1 MDSCQFATIARRCN
15 GHVGRRSA
23 AATVDQDPERKAPW
37 RARNMGL
44 LRWCAT
50 VCCVC
55 RRRQRRDDVLDG
67 DIEMGVG
74 GGQSKLVSERVRMLE
89 RSLHDDDEQF
99 RPSNGGSDRCRTT
112 GPSVL
117 ERRAML
123 DRQYSRDKA
132 LSCVE
137 PRRKSSAILQRL
149 RSQTTLTACGAC
161 GGSVYA
167 LEAEAA
173 RGCTYHRSCLRCG
186 SCSRS
191 LVGVPFGRVSEDD
204 DVLYCDENALSC
216 SGRSCLDRIRN
227 TGAYVNA
234 AREGENQ
241 RLSEA
246 DRKSVGLAKVRAIDL
261 IGDDIDNILQRMVPT
276 CASCGRPFDAK
287 DRLVMQGMVKFHE
300 ACCYGTAAPQRDIAL
315 TPKRALD
322 EVPGDLLFKLKS
334 TAKAAKV
341 MTFFAVRCQSAAET
355 AVDFFPDPASRA
367 PKKRKV
373 DASALVGASVRLI
386 TKLGTE
392 LAPET
397 LASFDS
403 PDSLCARF
411 SWRANSLDWSVHAF
425 FSYNVGESSV
435 AFESSNL
442 TVSVHADPQP
452 DLPSGPLAAKRISTP
467 FVACEPLAV
476 TDGASSSLV

>member
-1 MDSCQFATIARRCN
+1 MDARRFATIARRCN

-23 AATVDQDPERKAPW
+23 AATVDHDSERKAPW
-37 RARNMGL
+37 RTRNMGL

-55 RRRQRRDDVLDG
+55 RRHRRARHDSVLDG

-89 RSLHDDDEQF
+89 RSVHDDDEQG
-99 RPSNGGSDRCRTT
+99 RPSNGGSDRYRTAGAT
-112 GPSVL
+112 VL

-132 LSCVE
+132 SSGVE
-137 PRRKSSAILQRL
+137 PRRKSSAVLQRL

-167 LEAEAA
+167 LEAESA

-204 DVLYCDENALSC
+204 DILYCDENALSC
-216 SGRSCLDRIRN
+216 SGRSCLERIRN
-227 TGAYVNA
+227 AGAHVNA
-234 AREGENQ
+234 EREAENQ

-246 DRKSVGLAKVRAIDL
+246 DRMSVGLAKVRAIDL
-261 IGDDIDNILQRMVPT
+261 IGDDMDNILQRMVPT

-300 ACCYGTAAPQRDIAL
+300 TCCYGTTAPPRDVAL
-315 TPKRALD
+315 TPKRALE
-322 EVPGDLLFKLKS
+322 EVPGDLLFKLKN
-334 TAKAAKV
+334 TTKAAKV
-341 MTFFAVRCQSAAET
+341 MTFFAVRCQSSAES
-355 AVDFFPDPASRA
+355 AVAFFPDPASRA

-373 DASALVGASVRLI
+373 DAAALVGASVRLI

-425 FSYNVGESSV
+425 FSYDAGETSV
-435 AFESSNL
+435 AFESANL
-442 TVSVHADPQP
+442 TVSVHADPKP
-452 DLPSGPLAAKRISTP
+452 DLPLDPLAARPLGTP
-467 FVACEPLAV
+467 FVAV
-476 TDGASSSLV
+476 TVGASPSLV